1 MMQYSP
7 IARIVTIDKGTK
19 SAVVPCENA
28 MSRISTAVAR
38 EDHLRVPT
46 RPRRFRE
53 HSNNATL
60 TTRGKWRKSRA
71 GVALLS
77 NNRVDRD
84 TSWRYSISFYDES
97 LTYAVLIYESLT
109 SAVHVA
115 ITIKP

>member
-1 MMQYSP
+1 M
-7 IARIVTIDKGTK
+7 
-19 SAVVPCENA
+19 
-28 MSRISTAVAR
+28 
-38 EDHLRVPT
+38 
-46 RPRRFRE
+46 
-53 HSNNATL
+53 
-60 TTRGKWRKSRA
+60 
-71 GVALLS
+71 ALLS